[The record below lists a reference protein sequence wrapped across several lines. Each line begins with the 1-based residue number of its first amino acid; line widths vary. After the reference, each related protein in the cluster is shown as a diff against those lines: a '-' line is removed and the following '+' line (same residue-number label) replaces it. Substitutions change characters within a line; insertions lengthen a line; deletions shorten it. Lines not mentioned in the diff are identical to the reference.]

1 MKTSEFLL
9 PAAISRAKPVWF
21 LALLLLASAIGCL
34 NENDEPTVVP
44 TPPALTCPDCELV
57 DVAGVIDADT
67 LSTSI
72 GHIKM
77 YGVFVLNEPADCA
90 TQAKEQLARL
100 AGRSIRV
107 EPGPID
113 SVRNASNH
121 YYFYTGDG
129 ISIEDSL
136 IRDGLALA
144 WSQDGKHVGWFLF
157 GEAAAKSGDSG
168 CLWHDYQAFQ
178 RGEPNEFRIPR
189 LTYRE

>member
-57 DVAGVIDADT
+57 DVAGVIDANT

-100 AGRSIRV
+100 AG
-107 EPGPID
+107 
-113 SVRNASNH
+113 
-121 YYFYTGDG
+121 
-129 ISIEDSL
+129 
-136 IRDGLALA
+136 
-144 WSQDGKHVGWFLF
+144 
-157 GEAAAKSGDSG
+157 
-168 CLWHDYQAFQ
+168 
-178 RGEPNEFRIPR
+178 
-189 LTYRE
+189 